1 MATNI
6 NKSKLSLVRDDLF
19 SKFRYYLP
27 SYYQRESVFSYLFI
41 HINQS
46 AFAYIFGHPLL
57 GTLGT
62 NNVSISERK
71 TYKKWAVSCI
81 PILQNN

>member
-6 NKSKLSLVRDDLF
+6 NKLKLSLVRDDLF
-19 SKFRYYLP
+19 SKFRYDFH
-27 SYYQRESVFSYLFI
+27 RIIRGSVFPYLFI

-46 AFAYIFGHPLL
+46 AFAYIFGHSLL

>member
-19 SKFRYYLP
+19 SKFRYYFH
-27 SYYQRESVFSYLFI
+27 RIIRGSVFSYLFI

-46 AFAYIFGHPLL
+46 ASAYIFGHPLL